1 MPLDQSA
8 HNPTEPKISNWHKV
22 FAWSPKTLTNGKTV
36 WLKYVYKRTIIVDW
50 MPPAFPAKKHFNVQ
64 YTDLNGVIR
73 EKFTKKTGKKG

>member
-1 MPLDQSA
+1 MPFEPA
-8 HNPTEPKISNWHKV
+8 YKVPTEPQISNWQKV